1 MTSTRPCTAIVDGY
15 STGRKRAYERHRD
28 CLHRSLSAPVAHRF
42 DAGHCCAAAMAAVER
57 PVPRLNR
64 GLDRRALGSPFAF
77 GNLALDRGRCERAR
91 ARLFFVFEQA
101 GEIVGVEGLDRLK
114 LLRSF
119 HAHHGA
125 LRTGDMPACGGTVH
139 LVHDDPSRIVADI
152 RTFRQWERQ
161 GALYAIRVDDEV
173 LQ

>member
-1 MTSTRPCTAIVDGY
+1 M
-15 STGRKRAYERHRD
+15 
-28 CLHRSLSAPVAHRF
+28 
-42 DAGHCCAAAMAAVER
+42 
-57 PVPRLNR
+57 
-64 GLDRRALGSPFAF
+64 
-77 GNLALDRGRCERAR
+77 
-91 ARLFFVFEQA
+91 FEQA

-125 LRTGDMPACGGTVH
+125 LRTGDRVWRTAEMPACGGTVH

-161 GALYAIRVDDEV
+161 DALYAIRVDDEV